1 METKIFINYAVKDLQ
16 KSIAFFTRIGYTFNP
31 HFTDET
37 GTCMIISEHIYA
49 MLLTEKR
56 FKDFT
61 NKEITD
67 AKKSIEVMNAF
78 SCDNREAVDEIFN
91 KGIDAGAKESAP
103 TQDHGFM
110 YAREFE
116 DLDGHIWSYFWMDPA
131 ALEQSE
137 QTK

>member
-1 METKIFINYAVKDLQ
+1 METKVFINFAVKDLQ
-16 KSIAFFTRIGYTFNP
+16 KSIEFFTKVGYTFNQG
-31 HFTDET
+31 FTDEN

-49 MLLTEKR
+49 MLLTEPR

-61 NKEITD
+61 HKELTD

-78 SCDNREAVDEIFN
+78 SCENKAEVDAIFER
-91 KGIDAGAKESAP
+91 GIAAGGKESAP

-131 ALEQSE
+131 AIPAH
-137 QTK
+137 